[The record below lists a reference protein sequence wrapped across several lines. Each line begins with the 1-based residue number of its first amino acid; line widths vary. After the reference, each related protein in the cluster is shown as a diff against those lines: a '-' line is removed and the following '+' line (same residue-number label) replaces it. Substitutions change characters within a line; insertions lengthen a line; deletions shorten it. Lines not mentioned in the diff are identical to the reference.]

1 MTHDTASAATVIEA
15 HDERLSDQNERLTV
29 LLASYAAG
37 RSDESSWG
45 HLLLAVVAAT
55 LTYMA
60 ASLVFMSELPAWA
73 VLFLPA
79 VAISFLAYLVELLEV
94 AAVRREE
101 LEAIERQLG
110 SPCGIAGSSVLV
122 PGFMVN
128 TRYIWLWSEANL
140 GHKCLVSFS
149 WLAIMTST
157 IGYLALIL
165 VEAFTRSANRAALLA
180 AILVYGSVLIVE
192 GWLMTRCFFTVDSK

>member
-1 MTHDTASAATVIEA
+1 MTHDAASAATVIEA
-15 HDERLSDQNERLTV
+15 HDVRLSDQNDRLAIF
-29 LLASYAAG
+29 LASYATN

-60 ASLVFMSELPAWA
+60 ASLVFMSELPPWA

-110 SPCGIAGSSVLV
+110 LPCGMVDSSVLV
-122 PGFMVN
+122 PGFMIN
-128 TRYIWLWSEANL
+128 TRCIWVWTEANL
-140 GHKCLVSFS
+140 GHKVLVSFS
-149 WLAIMTST
+149 WFAIMTST

-165 VEAFTRSANRAALLA
+165 VEAFTRSANLAALLA
-180 AILVYGSVLIVE
+180 AILIYGSVLIVE
-192 GWLMTRCFFTVDSK
+192 GWLMTRCFFTVESK